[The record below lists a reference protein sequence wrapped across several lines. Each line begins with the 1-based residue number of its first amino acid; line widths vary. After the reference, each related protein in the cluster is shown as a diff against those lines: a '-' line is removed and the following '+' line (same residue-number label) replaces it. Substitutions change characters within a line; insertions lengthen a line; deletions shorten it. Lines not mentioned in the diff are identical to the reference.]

1 MGKLIIWA
9 SAVLTATFIIAA
21 ACGVFYN
28 SHVRTEHMPADIQY
42 EVVVDENIWPDRF
55 YTDDSLSKQYQRL
68 QADTYWTFEYGTY
81 PLAGPV
87 WVFHTFAIEITDA
100 KFTTHRITR

>member
-9 SAVLTATFIIAA
+9 SAILTATFIIAA

-28 SHVRTEHMPADIQY
+28 SHVRTEHMPEAIQY
-42 EVVVDENIWPDRF
+42 EIVVDENIWPDRF
-55 YTDDSLSKQYQRL
+55 YTDDSLSKQFRSF
-68 QADTYWTFEYGTY
+68 QADTYWTYEYGAY

-87 WVFHTFAIEITDA
+87 WVFHTFKIEMTEIS
-100 KFTTHRITR
+100 FTTRRIAR